1 MEIQG
6 KIIADLPMQEGVS
19 KAGNNW
25 KKKEWVLETINTPYP
40 RKVKFTLFGDR
51 ADNIHIELGK
61 VYSVTIEIESREW
74 NGRWFTDVN
83 GLSAVE
89 IPMGQ
94 PGEFGQAP
102 FPGSV
107 PGMAPASTFGAPAPG
122 AAPAAPAAPGLGAFG
137 DGGDTDL
144 PF

>member
-1 MEIQG
+1 
-6 KIIADLPMQEGVS
+6 MQEGVS

-61 VYSVTIEIESREW
+61 VYNVTIEIESREW
-74 NGRWFTDVN
+74 QGRWFTDVN
-83 GLSAVE
+83 GLGAVE
-89 IPMGQ
+89 IPMAQ
-94 PGEFGQAP
+94 DTTSFGPAP
-102 FPGSV
+102 TG
-107 PGMAPASTFGAPAPG
+107 FGPAPAPG
-122 AAPAAPAAPGLGAFG
+122 VAPAAPAADPFAG
-137 DGGDTDL
+137 GGDTDL